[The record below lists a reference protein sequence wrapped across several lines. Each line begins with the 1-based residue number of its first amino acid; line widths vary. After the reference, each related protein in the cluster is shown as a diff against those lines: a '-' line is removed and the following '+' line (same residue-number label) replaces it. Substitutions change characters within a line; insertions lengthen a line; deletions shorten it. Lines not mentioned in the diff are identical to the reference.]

1 MGSFNFAKILSIM
14 NKHYERKA
22 CQHYYA
28 TIYYKFFELNIE

>member
-22 CQHYYA
+22 GQHCYA
-28 TIYYKFFELNIE
+28 DNLLQIF